1 MSQVEKARLRKQLLD
16 ARDSLS
22 LDFINITSKQ
32 IQDNLRKVDFFR
44 NAKSIG
50 AYYSI
55 GSEVKTHDILQEI
68 LKSEKEVSLPKI
80 AKKDLVFKKIRSLSD
95 LEEGNFSVMEPK
107 DYCEEVKKIEVII
120 VPAIALT
127 RDGHRLGYGFGYYD
141 RYLSGKKSKTIA
153 LGYSKQIMKSF
164 PYSDHDIRIDCIVT
178 EDRVIMSKDK

>member
-16 ARDSLS
+16 ARDSIS
-22 LDFINITSKQ
+22 QDFINITSKQ

-55 GSEVKTHDILQEI
+55 GSEVKTLDILQET
-68 LKSEKEVSLPKI
+68 LKSGKVLSLPKVV
-80 AKKDLVFKKIRSLSD
+80 KKDLVFKKINSLSD
-95 LEEGNFSVMEPK
+95 LEQGNFSVMEPK
-107 DYCEEVKKIEVII
+107 EECEDVKKIDVII

-127 RDGHRLGYGFGYYD
+127 IDGYRLGYGFGYYD

-153 LGYSKQIMKSF
+153 LSYSKQIIKSF
-164 PYSDHDIRIDCIVT
+164 QRSDHDIKIDCIVT
-178 EDRVIMSKDK
+178 EDKVIMSKRK

>member
-32 IQDNLRKVDFFR
+32 IQDNLRKIDFFR
-44 NAKSIG
+44 NAKSVG

-55 GSEVKTHDILQEI
+55 GSEVRTIDTLQEI
-68 LKSEKEVSLPKI
+68 LKAGKELSLPKVV
-80 AKKDLVFKKIRSLSD
+80 KKDLVFKKINGLSD
-95 LEEGNFSVMEPK
+95 LEQGNFSVMEPK
-107 DYCEEVKKIEVII
+107 EDCEDVKKIDVII

-141 RYLSGKKSKTIA
+141 RYLSGKKSKTVA
-153 LGYSKQIMKSF
+153 LSYAKQIIKSF
-164 PYSDHDIRIDCIVT
+164 THSDHDVRIDCMVT
-178 EDRVIMSKDK
+178 EDEVIMSKGK

>member
-1 MSQVEKARLRKQLLD
+1 LSQVEKARLRKRLLD

-32 IQDNLRKVDFFR
+32 IQDNLRKIEFFR

-68 LKSEKEVSLPKI
+68 LKSGKEVSLPKVV
-80 AKKDLVFKKIRSLSD
+80 KKDIVFKKINSLSD
-95 LEEGNFSVMEPK
+95 LEQGNFSVMEPK
-107 DYCEEVKKIEVII
+107 DYCEDVKKIEAVI

-141 RYLSGKKSKTIA
+141 SYLSGKKSKTIA
-153 LGYSKQIMKSF
+153 LSYSKQIIRSF
-164 PYSDHDIRIDCIVT
+164 PYSDHDVRIDCMVT
-178 EDRVIMSKDK
+178 EDKVIMSNGK

>member
-141 RYLSGKKSKTIA
+141 RYLSGKKLKTIA
-153 LGYSKQIMKSF
+153 LGYSKQIIKSF